1 MITTALCRIELKKDF
16 IQDRIDFEMRIVE
29 GGIEDDPDQI

>member
-1 MITTALCRIELKKDF
+1 MITTALCMIELKKDF
-16 IQDRIDFEMRIVE
+16 IQDRTDFEMRIAE